1 MRKEVIS
8 RLGSKTP
15 QEHFLRVLREDFKEA
30 PRVAEAIL
38 AEATEALHGT
48 ENYLK
53 NGQIKFTLTR
63 RKARVGQPLTE
74 TDTVEIIWT
83 LYAGKDDI
91 KILKEQ
97 GAIALR
103 RAKIMRLLTEALE
116 QNAVATQ
123 EDLAY
128 VLHSSIATIKRD
140 FKALQAQNI
149 SLPSRGYIKGV
160 GRGQTHKTQIVSRW
174 LKGQTYDQI
183 SQSVH
188 HTHASIKR
196 YINTF
201 SRVVWLRRQE
211 KYLPHK
217 IAMVIQ
223 ISEKLVQEYLEL
235 YEDFN
240 TDAYQERLT
249 TCLDRVYKPKLAL
262 QEKKGGKL

>member
-8 RLGSKTP
+8 RLGLKTP

-48 ENYLK
+48 ESSLK
-53 NGQIKFTLTR
+53 NGQIKFTLAR

-97 GAIALR
+97 GPVALR
-103 RAKIMRLLTEALE
+103 QAKIIRLLTEALE

-140 FKALQAQNI
+140 FKVLQAQNI

-183 SQSVH
+183 SQAVH

-201 SRVVWLRRQE
+201 SRVVWLHRQK

-249 TCLDRVYKPKLAL
+249 ACLERVCEPKLDL

>member
-15 QEHFLRVLREDFKEA
+15 QEHFLRILRDDYTLA

-38 AEATEALHGT
+38 ADARDALHGT
-48 ENYLK
+48 ENHLR
-53 NGQIKFTLTR
+53 NGQQKVTLAR
-63 RKARVGQPLTE
+63 RDAKTGQTLTE
-74 TDTVEIIWT
+74 TETIEIVWT
-83 LYAGKDDI
+83 LNAGDDDI

-97 GAIALR
+97 GTIALR
-103 RAKIMRLLTEALE
+103 RAKIMRLLTESLE

-128 VLHSSIATIKRD
+128 VLHSSVATIKRD
-140 FKALQAQNI
+140 FKALLSQSI

-183 SQSVH
+183 SLAVH

-196 YINTF
+196 YIATF
-201 SRVVWLRRQE
+201 SRVAWLHRQE
-211 KYLPHK
+211 KYSPHE
-217 IAMVIQ
+217 IALIIH
-223 ISEKLVQEYLEL
+223 ISENLVQEYLEL
-235 YEDFN
+235 YDKYN
-240 TDAYQERLT
+240 TDVYQERLSA
-249 TCLDRVYKPKLAL
+249 CLERIYKPKVAL

>member
-1 MRKEVIS
+1 MREKVIL

-15 QEHFLRVLREDFKEA
+15 EAQFLRILQEDFKEA

-38 AEATEALHGT
+38 AEAKEALHGT
-48 ENYLK
+48 ERHLK
-53 NGQIKFTLTR
+53 NGQIKYTLAKR
-63 RKARVGQPLTE
+63 AARSGQPLSETE
-74 TDTVEIIWT
+74 SIEIIWT
-83 LYAGKDDI
+83 LYTGKDDI
-91 KILKEQ
+91 NLLKEQ
-97 GAIALR
+97 GAVALR
-103 RAKIMRLLTEALE
+103 QAKIMRLLTEALE

-128 VLHSSIATIKRD
+128 VLHSSVATIKRD

-183 SQSVH
+183 SQAVH

-201 SRVVWLRRQE
+201 ARVVWLHRQE

-217 IAMVIQ
+217 IALVIQ
-223 ISEKLVQEYLEL
+223 ISENLVQEYLAL
-235 YEDFN
+235 YERFN
-240 TDAYQERLT
+240 TDAYQERLSA
-249 TCLDRVYKPKLAL
+249 CLERIYQPKSPR
-262 QEKKGGKL
+262 QEKKEGKR